1 MQFQHLCM
9 VKYRISFLIFFQ
21 ALLVFCSQCHVFYK
35 HTSVPLFAI
44 LVLTLLLCS
53 LAGAFLLFQGTTQK
67 INSSLRKKIP
77 FLKSTLFPEFSCQ
90 LFSLTHA
97 QEIHPRGSYE
107 FSSNSSITISN
118 ILDNTLSL
126 GLIRT
131 TKSLSLD
138 FIKIPVE
145 SWFFLS

>member
-1 MQFQHLCM
+1 MFSTSTHL
-9 VKYRISFLIFFQ
+9 SHF
-21 ALLVFCSQCHVFYK
+21 
-35 HTSVPLFAI
+35 FAI

-77 FLKSTLFPEFSCQ
+77 FLKSTLFPESSCQ
-90 LFSLTHA
+90 LFSLTHG

-126 GLIRT
+126 GLIHT

-138 FIKIPVE
+138 FIKSHKNVE
-145 SWFFLS
+145 SCFFFS